1 MCITNIQT
9 NDVTNSRGIG
19 DITDLNR
26 LIYNTT
32 DKYYLFNMVLSAAST
47 GVTDEVKGGKD
58 IPKEEQNSSV
68 TEEVGYNSPLSD
80 GKYIICTL

>member
-1 MCITNIQT
+1 
-9 NDVTNSRGIG
+9 
-19 DITDLNR
+19 
-26 LIYNTT
+26 
-32 DKYYLFNMVLSAAST
+32 MVLSAAST

-80 GKYIICTL
+80 GKYYLAPYDV